1 MKESIYRNRNS
12 KQVAYFPR
20 SRAYIHNPGMGI
32 VSMLYS
38 DHMVDMHIPELNGLG
53 GAAFDRAH
61 QVSRHIPTYD
71 EMLAAANYEYTDNC
85 YLRVGWRDLQQ
96 SSGRLDLSDDVKR
109 ALDAVKT
116 SGKSW
121 SLRVMQCSPTNPEP
135 SLLPDFLSWLPC
147 AEVDGENSSEGK
159 KLLPLYTEDY
169 FKYWSE
175 FCSLL
180 GEKFDSDESLAYV
193 DLSGYG
199 FWGEGHHGSKRL
211 SANDD
216 EKLFDPIAGN
226 ERVERLISIHEQSFR
241 LTPMVLNAHHCEYEA
256 GRDALE
262 RGAWVRRDSYFLWF
276 KPQEAECGLCRK
288 PSAGVVAET
297 IIPLDSPPRRT
308 PDSGNAFRS
317 FLDLPG
323 LKCDW
328 GCHYGVVGFNP
339 ADTLFAAKSYP
350 ELFADFAERIGY
362 RVRPSIVWLTGDDS
376 QRWLTLG
383 MVNDGCVGIP
393 GELTLT
399 AECMGVYTHTVVS
412 DDDNY
417 NMCGHMT
424 LIDLPLPDNASGKVK
439 LSAELRMRGKRAP
452 VRFATDCAD
461 GVVPYVL
468 TIDV

>member
-1 MKESIYRNRNS
+1 
-12 KQVAYFPR
+12 
-20 SRAYIHNPGMGI
+20 
-32 VSMLYS
+32 MLK
-38 DHMVDMHIPELNGLG
+38 
-53 GAAFDRAH
+53 
-61 QVSRHIPTYD
+61 
-71 EMLAAANYEYTDNC
+71 AANYEYTDNC

-216 EKLFDPIAGN
+216 EKLFDRAAGN
-226 ERVERLISIHEQSFR
+226 ERVERLISIHEQAFR

-256 GRDALE
+256 GGTRSGAA
-262 RGAWVRRDSYFLWF
+262 RG
-276 KPQEAECGLCRK
+276 
-288 PSAGVVAET
+288 
-297 IIPLDSPPRRT
+297 
-308 PDSGNAFRS
+308 
-317 FLDLPG
+317 
-323 LKCDW
+323 
-328 GCHYGVVGFNP
+328 
-339 ADTLFAAKSYP
+339 
-350 ELFADFAERIGY
+350 
-362 RVRPSIVWLTGDDS
+362 
-376 QRWLTLG
+376 
-383 MVNDGCVGIP
+383 
-393 GELTLT
+393 
-399 AECMGVYTHTVVS
+399 
-412 DDDNY
+412 
-417 NMCGHMT
+417 
-424 LIDLPLPDNASGKVK
+424 
-439 LSAELRMRGKRAP
+439 
-452 VRFATDCAD
+452 
-461 GVVPYVL
+461 
-468 TIDV
+468 